1 MQGFGSALGN
11 SRLLT
16 VSCVLSLSAA
26 RQSVALGDRERS
38 RLAHPLRS
46 KDVSRRPEDDTKLL
60 PESPKG
66 ESQSIPDSQLMPQP
80 EGFAETRVESGIE
93 RS

>member
-60 PESPKG
+60 PESPKLG
-66 ESQSIPDSQLMPQP
+66 EFQSIPDSQLMGIDAP
-80 EGFAETRVESGIE
+80 TRRI
-93 RS
+93 R

>member
-26 RQSVALGDRERS
+26 RQSVALRDRERS

-60 PESPKG
+60 PEF
-66 ESQSIPDSQLMPQP
+66 QSIPDSQLMGIDAP
-80 EGFAETRVESGIE
+80 TRRI
-93 RS
+93 R